1 MISKLNPTFIALT
14 GPTTSGK
21 TQLSCALARI
31 LELEIISM
39 DSRQV
44 YKGMDIGTDKVSDD
58 VREQVPH
65 HALDLVHP
73 DERYS
78 AGQFARDARD
88 WIKEIIKRDRV
99 PVLAGGT
106 GFFLKAITEPVF
118 SEPPLDSARL
128 KKIRR
133 YLSTLDY
140 RVLAKWVE
148 KLDPERA
155 SLAIDGGPQRMSRT
169 IEVALLTGKPLS
181 SWHRESPSDVAALT
195 GLIIQLELPREEIDR
210 RINDRVTY
218 MVERGLVSE
227 VRSLLEA
234 GYTFD
239 DPGMTAT
246 GYREIAHYLEGG
258 QTLEEAMEE
267 IRRNTRRYARR
278 QLTWFRNQLP
288 PSVCMIDATASID
301 VQATAVLDA
310 WIEIRE
316 QAGLQIRRVEF
327 SL

>member
-31 LELEIISM
+31 LEVEIISM

-44 YKGMDIGTDKVSDD
+44 YKGMDIGTDKVPDD

-195 GLIIQLELPREEIDR
+195 GLIIQLELPREELDR

-301 VQATAVLDA
+301 VQATAVFDA
-310 WIEIRE
+310 WIEIHE
-316 QAGLQIRRVEF
+316 QAGLQIRRVEP

>member
-31 LELEIISM
+31 LEVEIISM

-44 YKGMDIGTDKVSDD
+44 YKGMDIGTDKVPDD

-181 SWHRESPSDVAALT
+181 GWHRESPSDVAALT

-288 PSVCMIDATASID
+288 PSVRMIDATASID

-310 WIEIRE
+310 WIEIHE
-316 QAGLQIRRVEF
+316 QAGLQIRRVEP

>member
-88 WIKEIIKRDRV
+88 WIKEIIKRSRV

-148 KLDPERA
+148 KLDPVRA

-181 SWHRESPSDVAALT
+181 SWHRESPPDVATLT

-234 GYTFD
+234 GYTLD

-316 QAGLQIRRVEF
+316 QAGLQIHRVEH

>member
-31 LELEIISM
+31 LEVEIISM

-133 YLSTLDY
+133 YLSALDY

-148 KLDPERA
+148 KLDPVRA

-301 VQATAVLDA
+301 VQATAVLDT

-316 QAGLQIRRVEF
+316 QAGLQIHRVEP

>member
-31 LELEIISM
+31 LEVEIISM

-44 YKGMDIGTDKVSDD
+44 YKGMDIGTDKVPDD

-118 SEPPLDSARL
+118 SEPPLDPARL

-133 YLSTLDY
+133 YLSALDY

-148 KLDPERA
+148 KLDPVRA

-181 SWHRESPSDVAALT
+181 SWHRESPPDVATLT

-234 GYTFD
+234 GYTLD

-246 GYREIAHYLEGG
+246 GYREIAHYLKGG

-301 VQATAVLDA
+301 VQAMAVFDA
-310 WIEIRE
+310 WIEIHE
-316 QAGLQIRRVEF
+316 QAGLQIRRVEP

>member
-31 LELEIISM
+31 LEVEIISM

-44 YKGMDIGTDKVSDD
+44 YKGMDIGTDKVPDD

-155 SLAIDGGPQRMSRT
+155 SLAINGGPQRMSRT

-246 GYREIAHYLEGG
+246 GYREIAHYLKGG

-310 WIEIRE
+310 WIEIHE
-316 QAGLQIRRVEF
+316 QAGLQIRRVEP

>member
-44 YKGMDIGTDKVSDD
+44 YKGMDIGTDKVPDD

-181 SWHRESPSDVAALT
+181 SWHRESPPDVATLT

-234 GYTFD
+234 GYTLD

-246 GYREIAHYLEGG
+246 GYREIAHYLKGG

-288 PSVCMIDATASID
+288 PSVRMIDATASID

-316 QAGLQIRRVEF
+316 QAGLQIRRVEP

>member
-31 LELEIISM
+31 LEVEIISM

-44 YKGMDIGTDKVSDD
+44 YKGMDIGTDKVPDD

-78 AGQFARDARD
+78 AGQFARDACD

-106 GFFLKAITEPVF
+106 GFFLKAIAEPVF

-133 YLSTLDY
+133 YLSALDY

-148 KLDPERA
+148 KLDPVRA

-288 PSVCMIDATASID
+288 PSVRMIDATASID

-310 WIEIRE
+310 WIEIHE
-316 QAGLQIRRVEF
+316 QAGLQIRRVEP

>member
-31 LELEIISM
+31 LEVEIISM

-148 KLDPERA
+148 KLDPVRA

-316 QAGLQIRRVEF
+316 QAGLQIRRVEL

>member
-21 TQLSCALARI
+21 TRLSCALARI
-31 LELEIISM
+31 LEVEIISM

-44 YKGMDIGTDKVSDD
+44 YKGMDIGTDKVPDD

-133 YLSTLDY
+133 YLSALDY

-148 KLDPERA
+148 KLDPVRA

-316 QAGLQIRRVEF
+316 QAGLQIRRVEP

>member
-31 LELEIISM
+31 LEVEIISM

-44 YKGMDIGTDKVSDD
+44 YKGMDIGTDKVPDD

-148 KLDPERA
+148 KLDPVRA

-246 GYREIAHYLEGG
+246 GYREIAHYLKGG

-316 QAGLQIRRVEF
+316 QAGLQIHRVEP

>member
-31 LELEIISM
+31 LEVEIISM

-44 YKGMDIGTDKVSDD
+44 YKGMDIGTDKVPDD

-155 SLAIDGGPQRMSRT
+155 SLAINGGPQRMSRT

-316 QAGLQIRRVEF
+316 QAGLQIHRVEP

>member
-31 LELEIISM
+31 LEVEIISM

-44 YKGMDIGTDKVSDD
+44 YKGLDIGTDKVPDD

-148 KLDPERA
+148 NLDPVRA

-195 GLIIQLELPREEIDR
+195 GLIIQLELPREELDR

-316 QAGLQIRRVEF
+316 QAGLQIHRAEP

>member
-1 MISKLNPTFIALT
+1 MISKLNPPFIALT

-31 LELEIISM
+31 LEVEIISM

-246 GYREIAHYLEGG
+246 GYREIAHYLKGG

-316 QAGLQIRRVEF
+316 QAGLQIRRVEP

>member
-31 LELEIISM
+31 LEVEIISM

-44 YKGMDIGTDKVSDD
+44 YKGMDIGTDKVPDD

-155 SLAIDGGPQRMSRT
+155 SLAINGGPQRMSRT

-301 VQATAVLDA
+301 VQATAVLDT

-316 QAGLQIRRVEF
+316 QAGLQIHRVEP

>member
-21 TQLSCALARI
+21 TQLSCALAEI
-31 LELEIISM
+31 LEVEIISM

-44 YKGMDIGTDKVSDD
+44 YKGMDIGTDKVPED

-195 GLIIQLELPREEIDR
+195 GLIIQLELPREELDR

-310 WIEIRE
+310 WIEIHE
-316 QAGLQIRRVEF
+316 QAGLQIRRVEP

>member
-31 LELEIISM
+31 LEVEIISM

-44 YKGMDIGTDKVSDD
+44 YKGMDIGTDKVPDD
-58 VREQVPH
+58 IREQVPH

-133 YLSTLDY
+133 YLSALDY

-148 KLDPERA
+148 KLDPVRA

-310 WIEIRE
+310 WIEIHE
-316 QAGLQIRRVEF
+316 QAGLQIRRVEP

>member
-31 LELEIISM
+31 LEVEIISM

-44 YKGMDIGTDKVSDD
+44 YKGMDIGTDKVPDD

-148 KLDPERA
+148 KLDPVRA

-310 WIEIRE
+310 WIEIHE
-316 QAGLQIRRVEF
+316 QAGLQIRRVEP

>member
-1 MISKLNPTFIALT
+1 VISKLNPTFIALT

-31 LELEIISM
+31 LEVEIISM

-44 YKGMDIGTDKVSDD
+44 YKGMDIGTDKVPDD

-133 YLSTLDY
+133 YLSALDY

-148 KLDPERA
+148 KLDPVRA

-310 WIEIRE
+310 WIEIHE
-316 QAGLQIRRVEF
+316 QAGLQIRRVEP

>member
-31 LELEIISM
+31 LEVEIISM

-44 YKGMDIGTDKVSDD
+44 YKGMDIGTDKVPDD

-148 KLDPERA
+148 KLDPVRA

-181 SWHRESPSDVAALT
+181 SWHRESPPDVATLT

-234 GYTFD
+234 GYTLD

-246 GYREIAHYLEGG
+246 GYREIAHYLKGG

-288 PSVCMIDATASID
+288 PSVRIIDATASVD
-301 VQATAVLDA
+301 SQATAVLDA
-310 WIEIRE
+310 WTETRE
-316 QAGLQIRRVEF
+316 QTGLQIPSDEP

>member
-31 LELEIISM
+31 LEVEIISM

-44 YKGMDIGTDKVSDD
+44 YKGMDIGTDKVPDD

-118 SEPPLDSARL
+118 SEPPLDPARL

-133 YLSTLDY
+133 YLSALDY

-148 KLDPERA
+148 KLDPVRA

-181 SWHRESPSDVAALT
+181 SWHRESPPDVATLT

-234 GYTFD
+234 GYTLD

-246 GYREIAHYLEGG
+246 GYREIAHYLKGG

-316 QAGLQIRRVEF
+316 QAGLQIRRVEP

>member
-31 LELEIISM
+31 LEVEIISM

-44 YKGMDIGTDKVSDD
+44 YKGMDIGTDKVPDD

-133 YLSTLDY
+133 YLSALDY

-148 KLDPERA
+148 NLDPVRA

-181 SWHRESPSDVAALT
+181 SWHRESPPDVATLT
-195 GLIIQLELPREEIDR
+195 GLIIQLELPREEMDR

-234 GYTFD
+234 GYTLD

-246 GYREIAHYLEGG
+246 GYREIAHYLKGG

-301 VQATAVLDA
+301 VQAMAVFDA
-310 WIEIRE
+310 WIEIHE
-316 QAGLQIRRVEF
+316 QAGLQIRRVEP

>member
-31 LELEIISM
+31 LEVEIISM

-44 YKGMDIGTDKVSDD
+44 YKGMDIGTDKVPDD

-133 YLSTLDY
+133 YLSALDY

-148 KLDPERA
+148 KLDPVRA

-301 VQATAVLDA
+301 VQATAVLDT

-316 QAGLQIRRVEF
+316 QAGLQIHRVEP

>member
-31 LELEIISM
+31 LEVEIISM

-44 YKGMDIGTDKVSDD
+44 YKGMDIGTDKVPDD

-181 SWHRESPSDVAALT
+181 SWHRESPPDVATLT

-234 GYTFD
+234 GYTLD

-246 GYREIAHYLEGG
+246 GYREIAHYLKGG

-310 WIEIRE
+310 WIEIHE
-316 QAGLQIRRVEF
+316 QAGLQIRRVEP

>member
-1 MISKLNPTFIALT
+1 M
-14 GPTTSGK
+14 
-21 TQLSCALARI
+21 
-31 LELEIISM
+31 
-39 DSRQV
+39 
-44 YKGMDIGTDKVSDD
+44 
-58 VREQVPH
+58 
-65 HALDLVHP
+65 
-73 DERYS
+73 
-78 AGQFARDARD
+78 
-88 WIKEIIKRDRV
+88 
-99 PVLAGGT
+99 
-106 GFFLKAITEPVF
+106 
-118 SEPPLDSARL
+118 
-128 KKIRR
+128 
-133 YLSTLDY
+133 
-140 RVLAKWVE
+140 LAKWVE

-181 SWHRESPSDVAALT
+181 GWHRESPSDVAALT

>member
-31 LELEIISM
+31 LEVEIISM

-44 YKGMDIGTDKVSDD
+44 YKGMDIGTDKVPDD

-133 YLSTLDY
+133 YLSALDY

-148 KLDPERA
+148 NLDPVRA

-288 PSVCMIDATASID
+288 SSVCMIYATDSID

-310 WIEIRE
+310 WIEIHE
-316 QAGLQIRRVEF
+316 QAGLQIRRVEP

>member
-148 KLDPERA
+148 KLDPVRA

>member
-31 LELEIISM
+31 LEVEIISM

-44 YKGMDIGTDKVSDD
+44 YKGMDIGTDKVPDD

-148 KLDPERA
+148 NLDPVRA

-234 GYTFD
+234 GYTLD

-316 QAGLQIRRVEF
+316 QAGLQIRRVEL

>member
-31 LELEIISM
+31 LEVEIISM

-44 YKGMDIGTDKVSDD
+44 YKGMDIGTDKVPDD

-118 SEPPLDSARL
+118 SEPPLDPARL

-133 YLSTLDY
+133 YLSALDY

-148 KLDPERA
+148 KLDPVRA

-181 SWHRESPSDVAALT
+181 SWHRESPPDVATLT

-234 GYTFD
+234 GYTLD

-246 GYREIAHYLEGG
+246 GYREIAHYLKGG

-310 WIEIRE
+310 WIEIHE
-316 QAGLQIRRVEF
+316 QAGLQIRRVEP

>member
-31 LELEIISM
+31 LEVEIISM

-133 YLSTLDY
+133 YLSTVDY

-148 KLDPERA
+148 KLDPVRA

-181 SWHRESPSDVAALT
+181 SWHRESPPDVATLT

-234 GYTFD
+234 GYTLD

-246 GYREIAHYLEGG
+246 GYREIAHYLKGG

-310 WIEIRE
+310 WIEIHE
-316 QAGLQIRRVEF
+316 QAGLQIRRVEP

>member
-31 LELEIISM
+31 LEVEIISM

-44 YKGMDIGTDKVSDD
+44 YKGMDIGTDKVPDD

-133 YLSTLDY
+133 YLSALDY

-148 KLDPERA
+148 KLDPVRA

-181 SWHRESPSDVAALT
+181 SWHRESPPDVATLT

-234 GYTFD
+234 GYTLD

-310 WIEIRE
+310 WIEIHE
-316 QAGLQIRRVEF
+316 QAGLQIRRVEP

>member
-31 LELEIISM
+31 LEVEIISM

-44 YKGMDIGTDKVSDD
+44 YKGMDIGTDKVPDD

-234 GYTFD
+234 GYTLD

-246 GYREIAHYLEGG
+246 GYREIAHYLKGG

>member
-1 MISKLNPTFIALT
+1 
-14 GPTTSGK
+14 
-21 TQLSCALARI
+21 
-31 LELEIISM
+31 
-39 DSRQV
+39 
-44 YKGMDIGTDKVSDD
+44 MDIGTDKVSDD

-148 KLDPERA
+148 KLDPVRA

>member
-31 LELEIISM
+31 LEVEIISM

-118 SEPPLDSARL
+118 SEPPLDPARL

-133 YLSTLDY
+133 YLSALDY

-148 KLDPERA
+148 NLDPVRA

-181 SWHRESPSDVAALT
+181 SWHRESPPDVATLT

-234 GYTFD
+234 GYTLD

-246 GYREIAHYLEGG
+246 GYREIAHYLKGG

-288 PSVCMIDATASID
+288 PSVCMIDATASIN
-301 VQATAVLDA
+301 VQAKAVLDA

-316 QAGLQIRRVEF
+316 QAGLQIRRVEP

>member
-31 LELEIISM
+31 LEVEIISM

-44 YKGMDIGTDKVSDD
+44 YKGMDIGTDKVPDD

-133 YLSTLDY
+133 YLSALDY

-148 KLDPERA
+148 NLDPVRA

>member
-31 LELEIISM
+31 LEVEIISM

-44 YKGMDIGTDKVSDD
+44 YKGMDIGTDKVPDD

-133 YLSTLDY
+133 YLSALDY
-140 RVLAKWVE
+140 RVLARWVE

-316 QAGLQIRRVEF
+316 QAGLQIRRVEP

>member
-31 LELEIISM
+31 LEVEIISM

-44 YKGMDIGTDKVSDD
+44 YKGMDIGTDKVPDD

-148 KLDPERA
+148 KLDPVRA

-316 QAGLQIRRVEF
+316 QAGLQIHRVEP

>member
-31 LELEIISM
+31 LEVEIISM

-148 KLDPERA
+148 KLDPVRA

-234 GYTFD
+234 GYTLD

-246 GYREIAHYLEGG
+246 GYREIAHYLKGG